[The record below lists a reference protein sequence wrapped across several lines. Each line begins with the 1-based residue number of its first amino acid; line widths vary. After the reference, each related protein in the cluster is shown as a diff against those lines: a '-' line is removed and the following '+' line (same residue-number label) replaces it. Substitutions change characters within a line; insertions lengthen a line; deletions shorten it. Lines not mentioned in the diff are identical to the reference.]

1 MQLDE
6 NTGILCGASWVP
18 SPNCDDRPPGI
29 TVDTLVIHAISLPPD
44 SFGGG
49 HVARLFTNRLD
60 PDAHPFF
67 AGICD
72 LRVSA
77 HFFIDRQGT
86 LAQFV
91 PAGKRAWHAGESRF
105 RGRDAVNDF
114 SIGIELEGCD
124 SRPFEDVQ
132 YTVLTVLARALMI
145 AFPALTTDR
154 ITGHSD
160 IAPERKTDPGPG
172 FDWRRFLGELRD

>member
-1 MQLDE
+1 MRLDE
-6 NTGILCGASWVP
+6 GTGIVSGADWIQ

-29 TVDTLVIHAISLPPD
+29 TVDTLVIHAISLPPN

-60 PDAHPFF
+60 PDAHPYF
-67 AGICD
+67 AGIRH

-77 HFFIDRQGT
+77 HFFIDRQGALT
-86 LAQFV
+86 QFV
-91 PAGKRAWHAGESRF
+91 PVGKRAWHAGESRF

-114 SIGIELEGCD
+114 SIGVELEGCD
-124 SRPFEDVQ
+124 NRPFEAVQ
-132 YTVLTVLARALMI
+132 YSVLTTLTSTLMS
-145 AFPALTTDR
+145 AYPALTPDR
-154 ITGHSD
+154 IMGHSD

-172 FDWRRFLGELRD
+172 FDWRRFLGELGS